1 MESYLLELEKAH
13 QKVEQLTLVNE
24 RNIRDL
30 IFLVEI
36 QMKISIKITNLH
48 NKIREFNNDLIY
60 DFKCKRLI

>member
-36 QMKISIKITNLH
+36 QMKISIKITNSH